1 MEDQRASLETLQEIK
16 RMMERS
22 SRFISLSGLSGMTAG
37 IFALLGAYLAKDWIA
52 GNADPE
58 HSPALRWKLLLLA
71 SAVLALA
78 LIFSFYFSW
87 RKASKNNLPL
97 WDHSSKNLLINLL
110 IPLAAGG
117 LFVLG
122 LLDHGYL
129 ELICPACLVFYG
141 LALLNAS
148 KYTLSDI
155 RYVGIIE
162 IALGC
167 LAIFY
172 TSYGLYFWSIGF
184 GLLHIV
190 YGAIMWLKY
199 DLKLT

>member
-1 MEDQRASLETLQEIK
+1 MEDQQASLEILQDIK

-37 IFALLGAYLAKDWIA
+37 IFALLGAFLAKEWIA
-52 GNADPE
+52 RNADPE
-58 HSPALRWKLLLLA
+58 HSPELRWKLLLLA
-71 SAVLALA
+71 VAVLVLA
-78 LIFSFYFSW
+78 LIFFFYFSW
-87 RKASKNNLPL
+87 RKAGKNNLPV

-117 LFVLG
+117 IFVAG

-129 ELICPACLVFYG
+129 ELISPACLVFYG

-148 KYTLSDI
+148 KYTLTDI
-155 RYVGIIE
+155 RYIGLLE

-167 LAIFY
+167 LAIRY
-172 TSYGLYFWSIGF
+172 TSYGLYFWAIGF

-199 DLKLT
+199 DLK